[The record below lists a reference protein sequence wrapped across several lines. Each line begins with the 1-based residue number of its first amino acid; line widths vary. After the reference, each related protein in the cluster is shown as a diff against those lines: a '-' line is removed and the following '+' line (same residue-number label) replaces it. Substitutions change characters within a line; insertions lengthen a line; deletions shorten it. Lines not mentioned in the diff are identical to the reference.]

1 MQSMAEGARHIAIA
15 RRKPLHPPYLA
26 NTPVALHIRGM
37 LNLLSILI
45 GLVAL
50 PFALIGIIPFPFLPM
65 VNWIA
70 LPIAIVGAVV
80 GMLSRSNGGRNFN
93 LVIVL
98 ISGLRVMLT
107 GGFI

>member
-1 MQSMAEGARHIAIA
+1 
-15 RRKPLHPPYLA
+15 
-26 NTPVALHIRGM
+26 M

-50 PFALIGIIPFPFLPM
+50 PFAAVGIIPIPLLPLI
-65 VNWIA
+65 NWIA
-70 LPIAIVGAVV
+70 LPIAIVGTVV
-80 GMLSRSNGGRNFN
+80 GMASRSNGGRNFN

-107 GGFI
+107 GGII